1 MIDTFKRF
9 LDKINPK
16 KDSNVGSRMAR
27 RGHGNF
33 TPIPQSKI
41 KKDNSNSDTD
51 FEQLKQTINDIIM
64 SLNDVTGVNVFK
76 SNKVVQNN
84 PELFKVNYYVSL
96 VNPDFNELVNE
107 LLNCKSHLESEG
119 LKMRLVGTFDKVVQ
133 IGNNKKTNVKLELD
147 FDKID
152 EILKDIDKITI
163 DRFTIEVYTPLYFQ
177 HKKGKKGF

>member
-16 KDSNVGSRMAR
+16 KDSNLGSRVAR

-33 TPIPQSKI
+33 TPIPQSKVN
-41 KKDNSNSDTD
+41 KDSSNSDID
-51 FEQLKQTINDIIM
+51 FQRLKQTINDIIM

-96 VNPDFNELVNE
+96 ANPDFSELVDE

-119 LKMRLVGTFDKVVQ
+119 LKMRLVGTFDKDVK
-133 IGNNKKTNVKLELD
+133 ISDDKDISVKLELD
-147 FDKID
+147 FDKIG
-152 EILKDIDKITI
+152 EILKDIEKITI

-177 HKKGKKGF
+177 HKKGF